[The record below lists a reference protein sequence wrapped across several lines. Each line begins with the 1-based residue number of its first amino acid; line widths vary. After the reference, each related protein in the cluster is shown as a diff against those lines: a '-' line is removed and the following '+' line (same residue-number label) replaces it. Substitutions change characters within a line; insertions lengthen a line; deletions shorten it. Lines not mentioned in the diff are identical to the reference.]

1 MTNAI
6 EAFLKTTKLPLE
18 ENFPF
23 AYYEPIKNKIYI
35 TAQYQGDATN
45 QLMFAHDSK
54 NYADI
59 WYFRDKWQGEALFYF
74 LGRV

>member
-1 MTNAI
+1 M
-6 EAFLKTTKLPLE
+6 TKLPVINIE
-18 ENFPF
+18 INFPF
-23 AYYEPIKNKIYI
+23 AYYEPIKDKIYL

-54 NYADI
+54 NYSDI
-59 WYFRDKWQGEALFYF
+59 WYFTEKWRGEALFYF

>member
-6 EAFLKTTKLPLE
+6 KEFLKTTKLPLE

-23 AYYEPIKNKIYI
+23 AYYEPIKNKIYL
-35 TAQYQGDATN
+35 TAQFQGDAAN
-45 QLMFAHDSK
+45 QLMFAHNGK
-54 NYADI
+54 EYADK
-59 WYFRDKWQGEALFYF
+59 WYFTDKWEGSALFYF